1 MSSATSATRPNGST
15 TAHHDDV
22 LSPNGNHLTQEP
34 RPPPAPPVAAT
45 PGKKG
50 GKAKKPIDS
59 TETSKLLAQRI
70 SQLEHDAAG
79 EKDQEAEIGACLLF
93 FLGAVGGELFVRRGE
108 GERRKK
114 ASCATR
120 TRCTSETG
128 TILKNTTLIPCVID
142 SNYVTHG
149 IQYREM
155 VPCPSKDRC

>member
-15 TAHHDDV
+15 TAHHDDA
-22 LSPNGNHLTQEP
+22 LSPNGTHLTQEP

-45 PGKKG
+45 PTKKG

-93 FLGAVGGELFVRRGE
+93 SSRLRLCVESAAWRWGWGGVSR
-108 GERRKK
+108 
-114 ASCATR
+114 ATR
-120 TRCTSETG
+120 TG
-128 TILKNTTLIPCVID
+128 
-142 SNYVTHG
+142 
-149 IQYREM
+149 
-155 VPCPSKDRC
+155 CPSEMGTLC